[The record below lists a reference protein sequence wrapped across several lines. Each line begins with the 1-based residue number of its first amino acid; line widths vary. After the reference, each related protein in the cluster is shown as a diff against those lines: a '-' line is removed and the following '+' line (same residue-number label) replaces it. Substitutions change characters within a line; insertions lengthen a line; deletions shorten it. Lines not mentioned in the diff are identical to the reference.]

1 MNFKKISFTV
11 LEEDIR
17 GIDRNSLTLVIGRLG
32 VRLQEKA
39 AKVNDSLNIGNS
51 IEILDEVQN
60 LIEGLEE
67 SIKELQNLADLIGEV
82 SDVEA
87 PEVLED
93 SEE

>member
-1 MNFKKISFTV
+1 
-11 LEEDIR
+11 
-17 GIDRNSLTLVIGRLG
+17 LG

>member
-17 GIDRNSLTLVIGRLG
+17 GIARNSLTLVIGRLS
-32 VRLQEKA
+32 VRLQKKA

-82 SDVEA
+82 SDIEA

>member
-17 GIDRNSLTLVIGRLG
+17 GIARNSLTLVIGRLG
-32 VRLQEKA
+32 ARLQEKA